1 MYMYSYPVLNSFVQI
16 FIPCKITFVL
26 IILDPDLRI
35 FLPESIFY
43 FVQIFAFRHKKDFHL
58 IRITVK

>member
-1 MYMYSYPVLNSFVQI
+1 M
-16 FIPCKITFVL
+16 TFVL
-26 IILDPDLRI
+26 IILDPDLTM
-35 FLPESIFY
+35 FFPESIFFY